1 MKTNSNYIGLM
12 NNGIH
17 DSNGFSAIYPCPN
30 GHLPVFFSCFIPNLL
45 TFFDWFGIILWL
57 VFLFRFN
64 TVSLSF
70 YRYKQYWRRESSLIQ
85 FSKWNLMIYMI
96 RHVNIVWMLAVYWSY
111 NGFVICTMR
120 YDCEQQP
127 WALTD
132 VRKTDNF
139 QFENTMATNIYTHRN
154 MLWLCA
160 NERYYDSNRNTYTNS
175 IAHTTQNIALSTH
188 NQPYS
193 NCSRTTTTDFPS
205 FTCYTHVH
213 RASVNGEQF
222 ILVYGIYPSWTSTN
236 CSEARLNYTQ
246 KDRELYQLSFRFH

>member
-1 MKTNSNYIGLM
+1 MIQTVSQRSILVQM
-12 NNGIH
+12 VI
-17 DSNGFSAIYPCPN
+17 C
-30 GHLPVFFSCFIPNLL
+30 LCFFSCFIPNLL
-45 TFFDWFGIILWL
+45 TFLTDSVLFCCLF
-57 VFLFRFN
+57 FFRFN

-160 NERYYDSNRNTYTNS
+160 NERYYDSNRNTYKLNR
-175 IAHTTQNIALSTH
+175 TH
-188 NQPYS
+188 NTQYRSQHTQP
-193 NCSRTTTTDFPS
+193 TIFK
-205 FTCYTHVH
+205 
-213 RASVNGEQF
+213 
-222 ILVYGIYPSWTSTN
+222 L
-236 CSEARLNYTQ
+236 
-246 KDRELYQLSFRFH
+246 

>member
-1 MKTNSNYIGLM
+1 MIQTVSQRSILVQM
-12 NNGIH
+12 VLCLCVC
-17 DSNGFSAIYPCPN
+17 AC
-30 GHLPVFFSCFIPNLL
+30 FSCFIPNLL
-45 TFFDWFGIILWL
+45 TFLTDSVLFCCLF
-57 VFLFRFN
+57 FFRFN

-111 NGFVICTMR
+111 NGFVIL
-120 YDCEQQP
+120 YDAIRLWAATVSSHRCEKNRQFS
-127 WALTD
+127 
-132 VRKTDNF
+132 VRKYDGYQYIRTVIC
-139 QFENTMATNIYTHRN
+139 FECVRTKDTMIRIGIH
-154 MLWLCA
+154 
-160 NERYYDSNRNTYTNS
+160 TNS
-175 IAHTTQNIALSTH
+175 IAHTTHNIALSTH
-188 NQPYS
+188 NQPNS

-246 KDRELYQLSFRFH
+246 IDRELYQLSFVFTSMEIFEIEKKN